1 MGGHCLVAWDRV
13 ASLDLV
19 RLCLGGGFLA
29 VGAFIKL
36 VRVVIAAPRQVD
48 ALMPRCPSQQMGLEA
63 AGGVHCIYPGRGV
76 SRFSTPMF
84 VPLVSSAGQ
93 EDLGGRWLPT
103 RFLLQ
108 ERCHKEPLNEKLKKR
123 ITACFY
129 VSNLTTSRPHSAHV

>member
-76 SRFSTPMF
+76 SRFSTPM
-84 VPLVSSAGQ
+84 V
-93 EDLGGRWLPT
+93 
-103 RFLLQ
+103 
-108 ERCHKEPLNEKLKKR
+108 KK
-123 ITACFY
+123 TWVGDGY
-129 VSNLTTSRPHSAHV
+129 PHVFFCRRGVIR